1 MKVKEFSA
9 KGELLMVE
17 GRRANL
23 RRMGQEQASQYKR
36 MMAFV
41 IFLAAALTLITATFL
56 NPIFMKKQIRT
67 SYNQAVVVRQV
78 NKNFDVLADVI
89 DARDEDDANLLAQA
103 QTQPIAD
110 HIIDY
115 TLGIHW
121 FKVNNLGLAQQIL
134 TDINQGIDKG
144 SSSGAQVINNKLKK
158 QGANAPYAIVKA
170 FDLNI
175 VTLGANIASLLL
187 IVNVIIVIVTII
199 TLISLINDMRSKA
212 STRMLIHNATAA
224 GMWAGFW
231 LILISGLLALV
242 PVIFDVDNIE
252 FGSILE
258 IGSSVFLE
266 YVIVGAIIYVICA
279 IPWQATSTK

>member
-1 MKVKEFSA
+1 
-9 KGELLMVE
+9 MVE

-23 RRMGQEQASQYKR
+23 RRMGQEQAGQYKR

-67 SYNQAVVVRQV
+67 SYNQAVIVRQV
-78 NKNFDVLADVI
+78 NKNYDSLADLI
-89 DARDEDDANLLAQA
+89 NADNSNLLSDT

-121 FKVNNLGLAQQIL
+121 FKVNNLSLAQQIL

-170 FDLNI
+170 FNLNI

-199 TLISLINDMRSKA
+199 TLISLINDMKSKA
-212 STRMLIHNATAA
+212 STRVLIHNATAA

>member
-1 MKVKEFSA
+1 
-9 KGELLMVE
+9 MVE

-56 NPIFMKKQIRT
+56 NPVFMKKQIRT

-78 NKNFDVLADVI
+78 NKNVDVLADVI

-158 QGANAPYAIVKA
+158 QDANAPYAIVKA

-242 PVIFDVDNIE
+242 PVIFDVDIIE

>member
-1 MKVKEFSA
+1 
-9 KGELLMVE
+9 MVE

-78 NKNFDVLADVI
+78 NKDFDVLADVI

-121 FKVNNLGLAQQIL
+121 FTVNNLGLAQQIL

>member
-1 MKVKEFSA
+1 
-9 KGELLMVE
+9 MVE

-36 MMAFV
+36 MMALV

-78 NKNFDVLADVI
+78 NKDFDVLADVI

-103 QTQPIAD
+103 QSQPIAD

-121 FKVNNLGLAQQIL
+121 FTVNNLGLAQQIL

>member
-1 MKVKEFSA
+1 
-9 KGELLMVE
+9 MVE

-258 IGSSVFLE
+258 IGSSVLLE

>member
-1 MKVKEFSA
+1 
-9 KGELLMVE
+9 MVE

>member
-1 MKVKEFSA
+1 
-9 KGELLMVE
+9 MVE

-23 RRMGQEQASQYKR
+23 RRMGQEQAGQYKR

-41 IFLAAALTLITATFL
+41 IFLAAALTLIAATFL

-67 SYNQAVVVRQV
+67 SYNQAVIVRQV

-89 DARDEDDANLLAQA
+89 NARDEDDANLLAQA

-121 FKVNNLGLAQQIL
+121 FKVNNLSLAQQIL

-170 FDLNI
+170 FNLNI

-199 TLISLINDMRSKA
+199 TLISLINDMKSKA
-212 STRMLIHNATAA
+212 STRVLIHNATAA

>member
-1 MKVKEFSA
+1 
-9 KGELLMVE
+9 MVE

-89 DARDEDDANLLAQA
+89 DARNEDDANLLAQA

>member
-1 MKVKEFSA
+1 
-9 KGELLMVE
+9 MVE
-17 GRRANL
+17 GRRADL
-23 RRMGQEQASQYKR
+23 RQMGQEQASQYKR

-41 IFLAAALTLITATFL
+41 IFLVAALTLITATFL

-121 FKVNNLGLAQQIL
+121 FKVNNLGLAQRIL

-158 QGANAPYAIVKA
+158 QDANAPYAIVKA

>member
-1 MKVKEFSA
+1 
-9 KGELLMVE
+9 MVE

-134 TDINQGIDKG
+134 TDISQGIDKG

-158 QGANAPYAIVKA
+158 QDANAPYAIVKA

-199 TLISLINDMRSKA
+199 TLISLINDMRSKV

-242 PVIFDVDNIE
+242 PVIFDVDIIE

>member
-1 MKVKEFSA
+1 
-9 KGELLMVE
+9 MVE
-17 GRRANL
+17 GRRAYL
-23 RRMGQEQASQYKR
+23 RRMGQEQASQYKH

-175 VTLGANIASLLL
+175 VTLGANIASLLI

>member
-1 MKVKEFSA
+1 
-9 KGELLMVE
+9 MVE

-89 DARDEDDANLLAQA
+89 DARDEDEDDANLLAQA

>member
-1 MKVKEFSA
+1 
-9 KGELLMVE
+9 MVE

-41 IFLAAALTLITATFL
+41 IFLVAALTLITATFL

>member
-1 MKVKEFSA
+1 
-9 KGELLMVE
+9 MVE

-23 RRMGQEQASQYKR
+23 QRMGQEQASQYKR

>member
-1 MKVKEFSA
+1 
-9 KGELLMVE
+9 MVE

-266 YVIVGAIIYVICA
+266 YVIVGAIIYIICA

>member
-1 MKVKEFSA
+1 
-9 KGELLMVE
+9 MVE

-23 RRMGQEQASQYKR
+23 RRMGQEQAGRYKR

-41 IFLAAALTLITATFL
+41 IFLAATLTLITATFL

-67 SYNQAVVVRQV
+67 SYNQAVIVRQV

-89 DARDEDDANLLAQA
+89 NARNEDDANLLAQA

-121 FKVNNLGLAQQIL
+121 FKINNLSLAQQIL

-170 FDLNI
+170 FNLNI

-199 TLISLINDMRSKA
+199 TLISLINDMKSKA
-212 STRMLIHNATAA
+212 STRVLIHNATAA

>member
-1 MKVKEFSA
+1 
-9 KGELLMVE
+9 MVE

-187 IVNVIIVIVTII
+187 IINVIIVIVTII

>member
-1 MKVKEFSA
+1 
-9 KGELLMVE
+9 MVE

-231 LILISGLLALV
+231 LILISVLLALV

>member
-1 MKVKEFSA
+1 
-9 KGELLMVE
+9 MVE

-23 RRMGQEQASQYKR
+23 RRMGQEQVGQYKR

-67 SYNQAVVVRQV
+67 SYNQAVIVRQV

-89 DARDEDDANLLAQA
+89 NARDEDDANLLAQA

-121 FKVNNLGLAQQIL
+121 FKVNNLSLAQQIL

-170 FDLNI
+170 FNLNI

-199 TLISLINDMRSKA
+199 TLISLINDMKSKA
-212 STRMLIHNATAA
+212 STRVLIHNATAA

>member
-1 MKVKEFSA
+1 
-9 KGELLMVE
+9 MVE
-17 GRRANL
+17 GRRADL
-23 RRMGQEQASQYKR
+23 RQMGQEQASQYKR

-41 IFLAAALTLITATFL
+41 IFLIAALTLITATFL

-121 FKVNNLGLAQQIL
+121 FKVNNLGLAQRIL

-144 SSSGAQVINNKLKK
+144 SSSGAQVIN
-158 QGANAPYAIVKA
+158 NAPYAIVKA